1 MIALFFR
8 FVYLATIVRHGRG
21 EMVAGCGYCGVGLLG
36 GGVFCEGGVDMGLCE
51 TPLDNNLFDYA

>member
-1 MIALFFR
+1 
-8 FVYLATIVRHGRG
+8 
-21 EMVAGCGYCGVGLLG
+21 MVAGCGYCGVGLLG